1 MALCAT
7 ASPQTEFPPA
17 AIHPVIQSALESR
30 LAAVSVIEA
39 SLPAHP
45 MAQSVMNE
53 FMVLVADGMDTNPE
67 SALQMLA
74 FGMGERPY
82 GVFALDSG
90 SSDPN
95 HLGFCEWLCKEHP
108 DLPVSARALDHLLDV
123 AADRAA
129 ACEVWAESAGSS
141 RCGVLAR
148 LRRAELDVA
157 ERPESAALWLL
168 DAWALDP
175 PTPLYNRVAESMR
188 NLLRQHGQ
196 HALLCLLEGDHVPVD
211 TLVRIRKLIES
222 LSAAAPP
229 NTSPGWPLPVQSN
242 VRRASSIPAWVPED
256 WRSLHAVSKAVGA
269 SPESA
274 LLLLDSGL
282 IQEASADTALAIF
295 LIAESLLFPGQKAE
309 SPETLERIRRAGE
322 LRERSL
328 ERYTQSAQ
336 SLAPDE
342 RAHYALLI
350 AESLARQFQAARAV
364 QVLDAASAEAGV
376 SPSYRELLQQKRN
389 EVALPVAEPGAA
401 K

>member
-1 MALCAT
+1 VIAHRPIRIAAAFMALCAT

-53 FMVLVADGMDTNPE
+53 FKALVTDGMDTNPE

-242 VRRASSIPAWVPED
+242 VRRASSI
-256 WRSLHAVSKAVGA
+256 
-269 SPESA
+269 
-274 LLLLDSGL
+274 
-282 IQEASADTALAIF
+282 
-295 LIAESLLFPGQKAE
+295 AESLLFPGQKAE